1 MRQVAGT
8 RPRAARLA
16 PAARRA
22 GLLACAVR
30 VFARRGLAAARH
42 AEIANEAAVSLST
55 VFVYFPTRPALV
67 DAVLDEVER
76 FLLAQAEAVHALD
89 GPTAAVLQT
98 HAAAFAASVDT
109 HPDLVRIW
117 IEWST
122 AMRAEVWPRYLD
134 FQERMVRII
143 AATIARGRASGELAG
158 DDDPEDDA
166 RLLVAAAHMIA
177 QMKLTHRDPALVD
190 RFLRTI
196 VRATAGEGGRL
207 AATAGAGARPAAT
220 AGDAA
225 RPAAT
230 AAAGARRPRPRR
242 TTRAR

>member
-1 MRQVAGT
+1 MRQVST
-8 RPRAARLA
+8 KRRRAARLA

-42 AEIANEAAVSLST
+42 AEIATEAGVSLST

-67 DAVLDEVER
+67 AAVLDEVER
-76 FLLAQAEAVHALD
+76 FFLAQAEAVHALD
-89 GPTAAVLQT
+89 GPTPAVLQT
-98 HAAAFAASVDT
+98 HASAFAASVDT
-109 HPDLVRIW
+109 HPDLVRVW
-117 IEWST
+117 IEWSA

-143 AATIARGRASGELAG
+143 ATTIARGRASGELAG
-158 DDDPEDDA
+158 EDDPEDDA

-190 RFLRTI
+190 RFLRTM
-196 VRATAGEGGRL
+196 VRATVGTDARP
-207 AATAGAGARPAAT
+207 AGAAASPVRTAQAGSGARPP
-220 AGDAA
+220 AA
-225 RPAAT
+225 R
-230 AAAGARRPRPRR
+230 RRR
-242 TTRAR
+242 RAR